1 MDEKEKTITLDE
13 IRTGFDENSIK
24 KAEEILKKYKEGKTN
39 LESRV
44 IKNDKWYK
52 MRVEPEEKADSKSTS
67 KKTAWLFNSLA
78 NKHADMLDNFPEI
91 NVLPREKSDEQAAE
105 VLGQILPVVF
115 ERCNFEKTY
124 SDVAWEKIKNGT
136 GIYGVFWNPTL
147 NGIGDIDIREIDIL
161 SLFWEPGI
169 KDIQESQNVFYV
181 KLENNDVLESTYPD
195 KLEGKLGA
203 NGLQIAQ
210 YHNDDTIDNSDKT
223 PVVDWYY
230 KRKTENGEVLHYCK
244 YCNDVCLYASEND
257 PNYAERGF
265 YDHGKYPFVFDV
277 CFPIKDSPCGFGY
290 VDIMSDSQ
298 DTIDGL
304 TNAVVQNAERGT
316 KPRYFINSAGAV
328 NEEEFADW
336 SNSFVHVSGSNL
348 GDDSIREIKAPAL
361 DANYL
366 TILEMQQNELK
377 EISGNRDF
385 SQGSTVSGVTAASAI
400 AALQEAGGKLTRDM
414 VKGGYNAF
422 REINEFAVELIRQ
435 FYETNRSFRIVGPN
449 EKASFV
455 TFNNK
460 DVKVQKVQMM
470 GTEALSSRLPV
481 FDIKVV
487 PSKNSAYSRLSQNE
501 LALQLYNAGMFNP
514 ENADRATATVTMM
527 NFTGKQQALE
537 TIKKNGSM
545 YEAIQALAP
554 LALEYA
560 RAVDTQQNNGGQMT
574 QKIALILQNLQG
586 SSQPLSVNIEPVD
599 NSPEA
604 KARRRTNEAT
614 TPK

>member
-1 MDEKEKTITLDE
+1 MDEKENVITLDE
-13 IRTGFDENSIK
+13 IRSKVDENRI
-24 KAEEILKKYKEGKTN
+24 AEAERILKKYKEGKTN

-44 IKNDKWYK
+44 IKNDEWYK
-52 MRVEPEEKADSKSTS
+52 MRVEPEKKDDLKSTS

-78 NKHADMLDNFPEI
+78 NKHADMTDNFPEI
-91 NVLPREKSDEQAAE
+91 NVLPREQSDEKAAE
-105 VLGQILPVVF
+105 TLGQILPVIF

-136 GIYGVFWNPTL
+136 GIYGVFWNPDL

-181 KLENNDVLESTYPD
+181 KLENNDVLESIYPE
-195 KLEGKLGA
+195 KLKGKLGA
-203 NGLQIAQ
+203 NGLQISQ
-210 YHNDDTIDNSDKT
+210 YVSDDTIDNKDKT
-223 PVVDWYY
+223 AVVDWYY
-230 KRKTENGEVLHYCK
+230 KRKTMEGTVLHFCK
-244 YCNDVCLYASEND
+244 FCNGVCLYSSEND
-257 PNYAERGF
+257 PDYAERGF

-277 CFPIKDSPCGFGY
+277 CFPMKDSPCGFGY
-290 VDIMSDSQ
+290 VDIMSDTQ

-304 TNAVVQNAERGT
+304 TNAVVKNASRGT
-316 KPRYFINSAGAV
+316 TPRYFINSAGAV

-336 SNSFVHVSGSNL
+336 NNSFVHVSGSNL
-348 GDDSIREIKAPAL
+348 GEDSIREIKAPAL
-361 DANYL
+361 DGNYL
-366 TILEMQQNELK
+366 TVLEMQQNELK

-414 VKGGYNAF
+414 VKGGYVAF
-422 REINEFAVELIRQ
+422 RDLNMLAVELIRQ
-435 FYETNRSFRIVGPN
+435 FYEDERTFRIVGPN
-449 EKASFV
+449 EEASFV
-455 TFNNK
+455 SFDNK
-460 DVKVQKVQMM
+460 NVKVQQTPMLGVE
-470 GTEALSSRLPV
+470 GVSSRLPV
-481 FDIKVV
+481 FDIKVI

-527 NFTGKQQALE
+527 NFTGKQQVLE
-537 TIKKNGSM
+537 TIKKNGSI

-554 LALEYA
+554 LALKYA
-560 RAVDTQQNNGGQMT
+560 QLVDTKEQNGGQMT
-574 QKIALILQNLQG
+574 QKIAMVLQNLQG
-586 SSQPLSVNIEPVD
+586 ASQPLSAEIKPAD
-599 NSPEA
+599 NSLA
-604 KARRRTNEAT
+604 TQARERANEAA

>member
-13 IRTGFDENSIK
+13 IRAGFDENSIK
-24 KAEEILKKYKEGKTN
+24 KAEEILKKYKDGKTN

-44 IKNDKWYK
+44 IKNDEWYR
-52 MRVEPEEKADSKSTS
+52 MRVEPDKNDNLKSTS
-67 KKTAWLFNSLA
+67 KKTAWLFNSIA
-78 NKHADMLDNFPEI
+78 NKHADVIDNFPEI
-91 NVLPREKSDEQAAE
+91 NVLPREKSDEAAAE
-105 VLGQILPVVF
+105 TLGQILPVIF

-124 SDVAWEKIKNGT
+124 SDVAWEIVKNGT
-136 GIYGVFWNPTL
+136 GIYGVFWNPDL
-147 NGIGDIDIREIDIL
+147 NGIGDIDIREVDIL

-169 KDIQESQNVFYV
+169 KNIQESQNVFYV
-181 KLENNDVLESTYPD
+181 KLENNDVLESVYPD
-195 KLEGKLGA
+195 KLKGKLGA
-203 NGLQIAQ
+203 NGLQKSQ
-210 YHNDDTIDNSDKT
+210 YVSDDTIDNSDKST
-223 PVVDWYY
+223 IVDWYY
-230 KRKTENGEVLHYCK
+230 KRHTENGDVLHYCK
-244 YCNDVCLYASEND
+244 FCNGVCLYASEND
-257 PNYAERGF
+257 PAYAERGF
-265 YDHGKYPFVFDV
+265 YDHGKYPFVFHV

-290 VDIMSDSQ
+290 IDIMSDTQ
-298 DTIDGL
+298 DSIDGL
-304 TNAVVQNAERGT
+304 TNSVVKSADRGT
-316 KPRYFINSAGAV
+316 TPRYFINSAGAV

-348 GDDSIREIKAPAL
+348 GEDSIREIKAPAL
-361 DANYL
+361 DGNYL
-366 TILEMQQNELK
+366 TVLEMQQNELK

-422 REINEFAVELIRQ
+422 REVNELAVELIRQ
-435 FYETNRSFRIVGPN
+435 FYETSRSFRIVGPN
-449 EKASFV
+449 EKTSFV

-460 DVKVQKVQMM
+460 DVKVQQAQMM
-470 GTEALSSRLPV
+470 GTEEISSRLPV

-487 PSKNSAYSRLSQNE
+487 PSKSSAYSRLSQNE

-527 NFTGKQQALE
+527 NFTGKQQVLE

-560 RAVDTQQNNGGQMT
+560 KMVDMKANNGGQMT
-574 QKIALILQNLQG
+574 QKIAMVLQSLSG
-586 SSQPLSVNIEPVD
+586 SSQSLSAEIKPAD
-599 NSPEA
+599 NSLATQARERASEA
-604 KARRRTNEAT
+604 A